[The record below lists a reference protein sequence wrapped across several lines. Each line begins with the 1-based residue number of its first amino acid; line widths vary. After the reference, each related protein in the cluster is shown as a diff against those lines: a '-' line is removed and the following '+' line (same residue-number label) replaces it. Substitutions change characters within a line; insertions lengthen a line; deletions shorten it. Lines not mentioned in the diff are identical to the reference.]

1 MNFAYMEYYNNN
13 VCQRNNSLRQMEKGT
28 IMLDKV
34 CAYACNYARDGVV
47 HQYFWQW
54 SSLTFKAHWNEGSTW
69 ELTRLMYVLNYS
81 TIFSL

>member
-1 MNFAYMEYYNNN
+1 MFAKERIPFN
-13 VCQRNNSLRQMEKGT
+13 EWIKAT

-54 SSLTFKAHWNEGSTW
+54 SSLSFKLDWNEKSTW
-69 ELTRLMYVLNYS
+69 ELIRLMYVLNYS
-81 TIFSL
+81 IIYSL

>member
-13 VCQRNNSLRQMEKGT
+13 VCQRNNSLQQMEKGT

-47 HQYFWQW
+47 HQYFWQ
-54 SSLTFKAHWNEGSTW
+54 
-69 ELTRLMYVLNYS
+69 
-81 TIFSL
+81 